1 MALSSGVIG
10 QFLYQS
16 GFGSLWLLLV
26 LQLEAMCG
34 GDTHIL
40 G

>member
-1 MALSSGVIG
+1 MALCNGVIG
-10 QFLYQS
+10 QFLYQF

-26 LQLEAMCG
+26 LQLEVMYG
-34 GDTHIL
+34 GGTHIL